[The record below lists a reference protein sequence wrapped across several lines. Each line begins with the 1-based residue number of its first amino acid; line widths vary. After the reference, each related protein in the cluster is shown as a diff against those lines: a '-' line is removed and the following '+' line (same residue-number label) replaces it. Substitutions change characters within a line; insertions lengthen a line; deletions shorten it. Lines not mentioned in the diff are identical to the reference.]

1 MDNSRFNRNDNLAPF
16 FDTSKQKKL
25 EIKRSAFDYGRSHSF
40 QLKFGMLSVADC
52 FPTLPNSNYKLS
64 CNLNAI
70 FRNPT
75 VRKLINNCR
84 LFVEYFYCRE
94 GDLWEGAH
102 NTVTKGRSGNIQKE
116 YPSLGF
122 NFLPPSPEFG
132 TVEGTFFAYDTPDS
146 LIDDFG
152 IPCTH
157 EHNRNYEGD
166 DKISPINSFMPVF
179 ADSNDSFMDKNNSLG
194 LENNENLYINALPFF
209 MYQKIWR
216 DYYLNKNLSYGNKNI
231 LPDNEEHFIIPYEQ
245 DFIYYLDYN
254 QPLGNNQV
262 GNLSSLSMFDKISD
276 VNMTDPDTPLIL
288 AQKRFRQYRG
298 DYFTTAFPFPEGI
311 RGDIPTLKIDSDTSD
326 LQILIPST
334 SVVPSLR
341 GNGNKIVMFSTAIN
355 GTPRTFPILL
365 DGNNQLVNDADG
377 STMVTSEIKKDGL
390 INGSIQSSI
399 TLNDIRQLEAF
410 TKFQERM
417 ARTDGDYSEMINA
430 QFGSKT
436 VKTSR
441 KPTYIGGFY
450 QDILVNSVYQTSE
463 STSDSPLGRQSG
475 IGVSTG
481 EHYINDFYS
490 DDYGYIMAIIS
501 CVPEVYYIN
510 GIDKMFSVR
519 SQSDKYF
526 PLMNELP
533 PQPILNKELFVCGDD
548 SVDNDV
554 FAYAERF
561 SEFKSRRN
569 LITGKGRFFNSI
581 GSGYNIGLSP
591 VDEFDSARA
600 IMRQFKDTPNFN
612 NDFVQATDVDMSP
625 FSVRDEMPLD
635 IDFGSR
641 VTAVLPMPYITLPGG
656 TDENQ

>member
-1 MDNSRFNRNDNLAPF
+1 MDNSRFIRNDNLAPF
-16 FDTSKQKKL
+16 FDSSKQKKI
-25 EIKRSAFDYGRSHSF
+25 ETQRSAFDYGRSHSF

-84 LFVEYFYCRE
+84 IFVEYFYCRE
-94 GDLWEGAH
+94 GDLWEGSH

-116 YPSLGF
+116 YPSLRF
-122 NFLPPSPEFG
+122 QFVPDFPESG
-132 TVEGTFFAYDTPDS
+132 SGDVSGTFFTYDTPDS
-146 LIDDFG
+146 LMDDFG
-152 IPCTH
+152 LPCIFRH
-157 EHNRNYEGD
+157 DYENDGD
-166 DKISPINSFMPVF
+166 SSPINSFMPIIGNS
-179 ADSNDSFMDKNNSLG
+179 ANDFDNKSVSHGVENNS
-194 LENNENLYINALPFF
+194 NLFINALPFF
-209 MYQKIWR
+209 MYQKVWR

-245 DFIYYLDYN
+245 DSIFYLNYDM
-254 QPLGNNQV
+254 PSGDNQV
-262 GNLSSLSMFDKISD
+262 QSLLTSDMATKLSD
-276 VNMTDPDTPLIL
+276 VNMTDSQTPLML

-311 RGDIPTLKIDSDTSD
+311 RGDIPVLDLTSD
-326 LQILIPST
+326 VSDLSINIPGLNLKAIPQGGPSNG
-334 SVVPSLR
+334 PQFLSLR
-341 GNGNKIVMFSTAIN
+341 KS
-355 GTPRTFPILL
+355 GTELD
-365 DGNNQLVNDADG
+365 DGNVLYNVVGQDTGITNNGFTTAG
-377 STMVTSEIKKDGL
+377 QRANFESGTTIST
-390 INGSIQSSI
+390 SI

-417 ARTDGDYSEMINA
+417 ARTDGDYSEMITA
-430 QFGSKT
+430 QFGSNT

-441 KPTYIGGFY
+441 KPIYIGGFY
-450 QDILVNSVYQTSE
+450 QDILVNSVYQTSQ

-481 EHYINDFYS
+481 EHYVGDFYS
-490 DDYGYIMAIIS
+490 DDYGYIMAVIS
-501 CVPEVYYIN
+501 CVPEVYYVN
-510 GIDKMFSVR
+510 GIDRMFSVR

-533 PQPILNKELFVCGDD
+533 PQPILNKELFVSGNENL
-548 SVDNDV
+548 DNDV

-569 LITGKGRFFNSI
+569 LITGKGRFFASSDI
-581 GSGYNIGLSP
+581 GMVPI
-591 VDEFDSARA
+591 DEYDSARA
-600 IMRQFKDTPNFN
+600 IMRQFEETPNFN

-635 IDFGSR
+635 IDFGSK

-656 TDENQ
+656 ADEN